1 VTLTRL
7 FAIEAMALLL
17 LSLLSGRFLTSGL
30 DLQLHATYFVLS
42 PKSVSLVMAA
52 ILCMSAAV
60 SSIFPINPRGA
71 NWHFWLTTIGI
82 IAFWVSFYL
91 IGRTVSQG
99 NGVASLGS
107 SAGIATMLALTL
119 SIFVVV
125 ISAVIF
131 AVSFGVALARR

>member
-1 VTLTRL
+1 MALTRL

-17 LSLLSGRFLTSGL
+17 LSFLSEKLLTSGI
-30 DLQLHATYFVLS
+30 DLQLHTTYFVLS

-52 ILCMSAAV
+52 IFCMSAAV
-60 SSIFPINPRGA
+60 NSILPINPRCA

-99 NGVASLGS
+99 NRVASLGS

-125 ISAVIF
+125 ISVVIF